1 MKITKMMKL
10 SEQFFLVIFLSSLV
24 FISKKS
30 IFSVLYRLFEILKKK
45 KSDFVNLLGL
55 KKSDFFDFWR
65 FLEYNEEKQKL
76 IFILYH
82 YKIMVITEE
91 NGNPFA
97 EQSLADQLLEHLPS
111 EKVSASPLSDSMSPS
126 VPVSDPISQKQE
138 LVSHEKDTA
147 TIDLLDDSNLA
158 NSKEA
163 HADYS
168 IKRYNSR
175 FIFTLL
181 GIVLVGWALVCAYL
195 FYQYLNSKS
204 QPSLSTSVSER
215 VQKTSNIYNSYGQSL
230 GFFSLDDYAGIA
242 LEKDQMAGARKILS
256 DDKLNFVQ
264 KKDLLEEKLGALGQ
278 RILEYKI
285 LTKELREKM
294 NRDGFFPQ
302 ELVDILKTDNA
313 VGSIQR
319 SLLSLEVVK
328 FSSAMKVFS
337 LMDVFVSQLADNLG
351 YTKSDIREKLF
362 ELLER
367 GERDVEY
374 YLNVCYNNPY
384 EPTKCDKIND
394 FDVYYKS
401 ILGDQELDT
410 HFFKNLMEFIN
421 NKLEFSTMPS
431 FSITFNS
438 FDGKSNSIA
447 FTIEVNTLKEDEYA
461 LIQQGI
467 KSPHIFI
474 VSELIKLLKQST
486 FILGKAIDAKD
497 IKVTPKQVSIWNAK
511 YLVNNSIK
519 NFNLPIQKTTER
531 EIFDFTDTYV
541 SRFQMKLKNQKTEK
555 EDLSSL
561 QDSQQKSLSGTQLSS
576 GAFVADLAVFES
588 NIP

>member
-1 MKITKMMKL
+1 M
-10 SEQFFLVIFLSSLV
+10 
-24 FISKKS
+24 
-30 IFSVLYRLFEILKKK
+30 
-45 KSDFVNLLGL
+45 
-55 KKSDFFDFWR
+55 
-65 FLEYNEEKQKL
+65 
-76 IFILYH
+76 
-82 YKIMVITEE
+82 
-91 NGNPFA
+91 
-97 EQSLADQLLEHLPS
+97 
-111 EKVSASPLSDSMSPS
+111 
-126 VPVSDPISQKQE
+126 
-138 LVSHEKDTA
+138 
-147 TIDLLDDSNLA
+147 
-158 NSKEA
+158 
-163 HADYS
+163 
-168 IKRYNSR
+168 
-175 FIFTLL
+175 
-181 GIVLVGWALVCAYL
+181 VCAYL

-230 GFFSLDDYAGIA
+230 GFFSLDDYGGIA

-497 IKVTPKQVSIWNAK
+497 IKVTPKQVSI
-511 YLVNNSIK
+511 
-519 NFNLPIQKTTER
+519 
-531 EIFDFTDTYV
+531 
-541 SRFQMKLKNQKTEK
+541 
-555 EDLSSL
+555 
-561 QDSQQKSLSGTQLSS
+561 
-576 GAFVADLAVFES
+576 
-588 NIP
+588 

>member
-1 MKITKMMKL
+1 
-10 SEQFFLVIFLSSLV
+10 
-24 FISKKS
+24 
-30 IFSVLYRLFEILKKK
+30 
-45 KSDFVNLLGL
+45 
-55 KKSDFFDFWR
+55 
-65 FLEYNEEKQKL
+65 
-76 IFILYH
+76 
-82 YKIMVITEE
+82 MVITEE
-91 NGNPFA
+91 NGNPFT
-97 EQSLADQLLEHLPS
+97 EQSLADQLLEQAPS
-111 EKVSASPLSDSMSPS
+111 EKVSASPVSNSTPRSAP
-126 VPVSDPISQKQE
+126 VPAPAPQQQE
-138 LVSHEKDTA
+138 VALHQKDTA

-181 GIVLVGWALVCAYL
+181 GIVLVGWALVCSYL
-195 FYQYLNSKS
+195 FYQYLSSKS
-204 QPSLSTSVSER
+204 QPTLSASVSER
-215 VQKTSNIYNSYGQSL
+215 VEKTSDVYDNYGQNL
-230 GFFSLDDYAGIA
+230 GLFSLDDYAGVS
-242 LEKDQMAGARKILS
+242 LERDQMEGARRILS

-278 RILEYKI
+278 RILEYKTV
-285 LTKELREKM
+285 TKELREKM

-351 YTKSDIREKLF
+351 YTKSDIREKLS

-410 HFFKNLMEFIN
+410 YFFKNLMEFIN

-461 LIQQGI
+461 LIQQGV

-531 EIFDFTDTYV
+531 EIFDFTDTYI
-541 SRFQMKLKNQKTEK
+541 SRLQTKSKVQETE
-555 EDLSSL
+555 ETLSPSL
-561 QDSQQKSLSGTQLSS
+561 QNNQPESLSGAQFSS
-576 GAFVADLAVFES
+576 GAFVADPTALE
-588 NIP
+588 

>member
-1 MKITKMMKL
+1 
-10 SEQFFLVIFLSSLV
+10 
-24 FISKKS
+24 
-30 IFSVLYRLFEILKKK
+30 
-45 KSDFVNLLGL
+45 
-55 KKSDFFDFWR
+55 
-65 FLEYNEEKQKL
+65 
-76 IFILYH
+76 
-82 YKIMVITEE
+82 MVITQE
-91 NGNPFA
+91 NGNPFT
-97 EQSLADQLLEHLPS
+97 EQSLADQLLEQAPS
-111 EKVSASPLSDSMSPS
+111 EKVSASPVSNSTPRSA
-126 VPVSDPISQKQE
+126 PVSAPAPQQQE
-138 LVSHEKDTA
+138 VALHQKDTA

-181 GIVLVGWALVCAYL
+181 GIVLVGWALVCSYL
-195 FYQYLNSKS
+195 FYQYLSSKS
-204 QPSLSTSVSER
+204 QPTLSASVSER
-215 VQKTSNIYNSYGQSL
+215 VEKTSDVYDSYGQNL
-230 GFFSLDDYAGIA
+230 GLFSLDDYAGVS
-242 LEKDQMAGARKILS
+242 LERDQMEGARRILS

-278 RILEYKI
+278 RILEYKTV
-285 LTKELREKM
+285 TKELREKM

-351 YTKSDIREKLF
+351 YTKSDIREKLS

-410 HFFKNLMEFIN
+410 YFFKNLMEFIN

-461 LIQQGI
+461 LIQQGV

-531 EIFDFTDTYV
+531 EIFDFTDTYI
-541 SRFQMKLKNQKTEK
+541 SRLQTKSKVQETE
-555 EDLSSL
+555 ETLSPSL
-561 QDSQQKSLSGTQLSS
+561 QNNQPESLSGAQFSS
-576 GAFVADLAVFES
+576 GAFVADPTALE
-588 NIP
+588 

>member
-1 MKITKMMKL
+1 M
-10 SEQFFLVIFLSSLV
+10 
-24 FISKKS
+24 
-30 IFSVLYRLFEILKKK
+30 
-45 KSDFVNLLGL
+45 
-55 KKSDFFDFWR
+55 
-65 FLEYNEEKQKL
+65 
-76 IFILYH
+76 
-82 YKIMVITEE
+82 
-91 NGNPFA
+91 
-97 EQSLADQLLEHLPS
+97 
-111 EKVSASPLSDSMSPS
+111 
-126 VPVSDPISQKQE
+126 
-138 LVSHEKDTA
+138 
-147 TIDLLDDSNLA
+147 
-158 NSKEA
+158 
-163 HADYS
+163 
-168 IKRYNSR
+168 
-175 FIFTLL
+175 
-181 GIVLVGWALVCAYL
+181 VCAYL

-497 IKVTPKQVSIWNAK
+497 IKVAPKQVTIGGSK
-511 YLVNNSIK
+511 YVVNNSVK
-519 NFNLPIQKTTER
+519 NFSLPIQKSTDR
-531 EIFDFTDTYV
+531 EIFDFMENYIST
-541 SRFQMKLKNQKTEK
+541 LKAYEETPAPSEALISEENPIET
-555 EDLSSL
+555 
-561 QDSQQKSLSGTQLSS
+561 LSGTTNTQPEA
-576 GAFVADLAVFES
+576 GFLAPAE
-588 NIP
+588 

>member
-1 MKITKMMKL
+1 
-10 SEQFFLVIFLSSLV
+10 
-24 FISKKS
+24 
-30 IFSVLYRLFEILKKK
+30 
-45 KSDFVNLLGL
+45 
-55 KKSDFFDFWR
+55 
-65 FLEYNEEKQKL
+65 
-76 IFILYH
+76 
-82 YKIMVITEE
+82 MVITQE
-91 NGNPFA
+91 NGNPFT
-97 EQSLADQLLEHLPS
+97 EQSLADQLLEQAPS
-111 EKVSASPLSDSMSPS
+111 EKVSASPVSNSTPRSAP
-126 VPVSDPISQKQE
+126 VPAPAPQQQE
-138 LVSHEKDTA
+138 VALHQKDTA

-181 GIVLVGWALVCAYL
+181 GIVLVGWALVCSYL
-195 FYQYLNSKS
+195 FYQYLSSKS
-204 QPSLSTSVSER
+204 QPTLSASVSER
-215 VQKTSNIYNSYGQSL
+215 VEKTSDVYDNYGQNL
-230 GFFSLDDYAGIA
+230 GLFSLDDYAGVS
-242 LEKDQMAGARKILS
+242 LERDQMEGARRILS

-278 RILEYKI
+278 RILEYKTV
-285 LTKELREKM
+285 TKELREKM

-351 YTKSDIREKLF
+351 YTKSDIREKLS

-410 HFFKNLMEFIN
+410 YFFKNLMEFIN

-461 LIQQGI
+461 LIQQGV

-531 EIFDFTDTYV
+531 EIFDFTDTYI
-541 SRFQMKLKNQKTEK
+541 SRLQTKSKVQETE
-555 EDLSSL
+555 ETLSPSL
-561 QDSQQKSLSGTQLSS
+561 QNNQPESLSGAQFSS
-576 GAFVADLAVFES
+576 GAFVADPTALE
-588 NIP
+588 

>member
-1 MKITKMMKL
+1 
-10 SEQFFLVIFLSSLV
+10 
-24 FISKKS
+24 
-30 IFSVLYRLFEILKKK
+30 
-45 KSDFVNLLGL
+45 
-55 KKSDFFDFWR
+55 
-65 FLEYNEEKQKL
+65 
-76 IFILYH
+76 
-82 YKIMVITEE
+82 MVITQE
-91 NGNPFA
+91 NGNPFT
-97 EQSLADQLLEHLPS
+97 EQSLADQLLEQAPS
-111 EKVSASPLSDSMSPS
+111 EKVSASPVSNSTPRSA
-126 VPVSDPISQKQE
+126 PVSAPAPQQQE
-138 LVSHEKDTA
+138 VALHQKDTA

-181 GIVLVGWALVCAYL
+181 GIVLVGWALVCSYL
-195 FYQYLNSKS
+195 FYQYLSSKS
-204 QPSLSTSVSER
+204 QPTLSASVSER
-215 VQKTSNIYNSYGQSL
+215 VEKTSDVYDSYGQNL
-230 GFFSLDDYAGIA
+230 GLFSLDDYAGVS
-242 LEKDQMAGARKILS
+242 LERDQMEGARRILS

-278 RILEYKI
+278 RILEYKTV
-285 LTKELREKM
+285 TKELREKM

-351 YTKSDIREKLF
+351 YTKSDIREKLS

-410 HFFKNLMEFIN
+410 YFFKNLMEFIN

-461 LIQQGI
+461 LIQQGV

-519 NFNLPIQKTTER
+519 NFNLPIQKMTER
-531 EIFDFTDTYV
+531 EIFDFTDTYI
-541 SRFQMKLKNQKTEK
+541 SRLQTKSKVQETE
-555 EDLSSL
+555 ETLSPSL
-561 QDSQQKSLSGTQLSS
+561 QNNQPESLSGAQFSS
-576 GAFVADLAVFES
+576 GAFVADPTALE
-588 NIP
+588 

>member
-1 MKITKMMKL
+1 
-10 SEQFFLVIFLSSLV
+10 
-24 FISKKS
+24 
-30 IFSVLYRLFEILKKK
+30 
-45 KSDFVNLLGL
+45 
-55 KKSDFFDFWR
+55 
-65 FLEYNEEKQKL
+65 
-76 IFILYH
+76 
-82 YKIMVITEE
+82 MVITEE
-91 NGNPFA
+91 NGNPFT
-97 EQSLADQLLEHLPS
+97 EQSLADQLLEQAPS
-111 EKVSASPLSDSMSPS
+111 EKVSASPVSNSTPRSAP
-126 VPVSDPISQKQE
+126 VPAPAPQQQE
-138 LVSHEKDTA
+138 VALHQKDTA

-181 GIVLVGWALVCAYL
+181 GIVLVGWALVCSYL
-195 FYQYLNSKS
+195 FYQYLSSKS
-204 QPSLSTSVSER
+204 QPTLSASVSER
-215 VQKTSNIYNSYGQSL
+215 VEKTSDVYDSYGQNL
-230 GFFSLDDYAGIA
+230 GLFSLDDYAGVS
-242 LEKDQMAGARKILS
+242 LERDQMEGARRILS

-278 RILEYKI
+278 RILEYKTV
-285 LTKELREKM
+285 TKELREKM

-351 YTKSDIREKLF
+351 YTKSDIREKLS

-410 HFFKNLMEFIN
+410 YFFKNLMEFIN

-461 LIQQGI
+461 LIQQGV

-474 VSELIKLLKQST
+474 VSELIKLLKQSS

-531 EIFDFTDTYV
+531 EIFDFTDTYI
-541 SRFQMKLKNQKTEK
+541 SRLQTKSKVQETE
-555 EDLSSL
+555 ETLSPSL
-561 QDSQQKSLSGTQLSS
+561 QNNQPESLSGAQFSS
-576 GAFVADLAVFES
+576 GAFVADPTALE
-588 NIP
+588 

>member
-1 MKITKMMKL
+1 
-10 SEQFFLVIFLSSLV
+10 
-24 FISKKS
+24 
-30 IFSVLYRLFEILKKK
+30 
-45 KSDFVNLLGL
+45 
-55 KKSDFFDFWR
+55 
-65 FLEYNEEKQKL
+65 
-76 IFILYH
+76 
-82 YKIMVITEE
+82 MVITEE
-91 NGNPFA
+91 NGNPFT
-97 EQSLADQLLEHLPS
+97 EQSLADQLLEQAPS
-111 EKVSASPLSDSMSPS
+111 EKVSASPVSNSTPRSA
-126 VPVSDPISQKQE
+126 PVSAPAPQQQE
-138 LVSHEKDTA
+138 VALHQKDTA

-181 GIVLVGWALVCAYL
+181 GIVLVGWALVCSYL
-195 FYQYLNSKS
+195 FYQYLSSKS
-204 QPSLSTSVSER
+204 QPTLSASVSER
-215 VQKTSNIYNSYGQSL
+215 VEKTSDVYDSYGQNL
-230 GFFSLDDYAGIA
+230 GLFSLDDYAGVS
-242 LEKDQMAGARKILS
+242 LERDQMEGARRILS

-278 RILEYKI
+278 RILEYKTV
-285 LTKELREKM
+285 TKELREKM

-351 YTKSDIREKLF
+351 YTKSDIREKLS

-410 HFFKNLMEFIN
+410 YFFKNLMEFIN

-461 LIQQGI
+461 LIQQGV

-531 EIFDFTDTYV
+531 EIFDFTDTYI
-541 SRFQMKLKNQKTEK
+541 SRLQTKSKVQETE
-555 EDLSSL
+555 ETLSPSL
-561 QDSQQKSLSGTQLSS
+561 QNNQPESLSGAQFSS
-576 GAFVADLAVFES
+576 GAFVADPTALE
-588 NIP
+588 